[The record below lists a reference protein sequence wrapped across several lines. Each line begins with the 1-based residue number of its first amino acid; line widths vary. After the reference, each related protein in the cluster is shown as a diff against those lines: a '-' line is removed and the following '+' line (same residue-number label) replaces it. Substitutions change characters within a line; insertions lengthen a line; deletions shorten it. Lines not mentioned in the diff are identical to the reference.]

1 MQKTHLVL
9 FLLVSGLSLASAQS
23 DDCARLLREAA
34 DFEKNKQYDRALKK
48 YLSAKEECDAATSA
62 EVNRQV
68 LAVFEK
74 IEQQR
79 QEAETAKRQAEAN
92 ATRARNAERRTQVEK
107 QKAERSSEANRLAAL
122 ALSKAKTNP
131 TLGRHLAAMA
141 WEMSLDSSGKYCT
154 EPGVVSVMHSIASD
168 AGAWMYR
175 PLKGH
180 TGPVNDV
187 VFSPDGQMIATCGAD
202 LTVRLWN
209 MEGELLHTLE
219 GHRQVPLS
227 LAYSPDGKWIRS
239 TERDTVYLWSH
250 DGKIKR
256 SIGLKAAAGNYFPT
270 NAVFSPDSRYLLTAN
285 GGETAIVWRV
295 ETGDTVRVLSN
306 NRLKKQINNAQY
318 SPDGATLLLEGYDT
332 DKAYSCILA
341 DTTGN
346 TLDTLLGKKTSPN
359 KTFFTPD
366 GRGVFLLKSNFA
378 YLKDLK
384 SGKLD
389 SLPTRYFDWRF
400 AFSSQKRLFA
410 YFDQTEAKVWDYTA
424 ALTMKNTFRYS
435 PVYQNDLVFAWYDR
449 CLVGSSYDGYI
460 RFFDLDNN
468 SIAEFAAH
476 TGNFN
481 LAVSPD
487 SRYVASAGNDGRLLL
502 WHRNMAPVLAS
513 PAGYLQLFVSP
524 DGQRIVSGEAGAKR
538 HSLNLRDAQ
547 ANVIATLDVKI
558 RNLNNDDVQFIPQ
571 YKSIAVRSADSTIRI
586 FDFDGRLRSTLRD
599 TDFDIARYF
608 VSPSGERIL
617 VISRAGKFRVWTPK
631 GEKIGAFENERKE
644 FWNSSKT
651 QFSPDG
657 SQFCMLAD
665 SSVKLFDRNGKLS
678 ADISGRFE
686 SCGFSPTGS
695 LLTFSY
701 SPGYSMKIW
710 DSNNRQILEV
720 PISYLHKFS
729 PKGDLLLTVQGNK
742 VLLWDI
748 ARRSSQQW
756 TLPSYV
762 ERMTWGHNGRL
773 YLTTNNNQNYITYVQ
788 DVNGHELGR
797 FSGAISMNEE
807 KGFLPG
813 NRLFCY
819 KLKGQNTEY
828 FQILDE
834 DNRIVE
840 ILDGLPNMGG
850 HDVSPDGRLKLAW
863 DKSDRN
869 KIIVWNEEGR
879 PLRTLTSLSD
889 NVSRAFFSPDGR
901 YIVVKTNL
909 GDELWETPAS
919 YMLRS
924 KTLSAADLIRAGAG
938 VNKDSVLSSNDVDI
952 LSEVADFYFYDRNDP
967 DNAAI
972 FYERLQ
978 SVRHTP
984 RALMQLCDI
993 ALQTGRNFDIR
1004 RFSKTS
1010 DVRELTA
1017 YADFLRD
1024 RKMWNDAR
1032 DLYEKSLAI
1041 KATAHCLFQLNV
1053 IADTLKQPFDFERYR
1068 MLTGNADELYHAAYL
1083 NYSIQKW
1090 SQARRLYEMSERE
1103 RHLTENLLQLQRISE
1118 QTGQEPLDF
1127 NRLMS
1132 SENAV
1137 ELEAYANHFLNS
1149 RQWAK
1154 AQPLFEKAE
1163 SIQHNARYLNDLQMI
1178 ADSLGQTFDF
1188 GRFEQMQHAGE
1199 LNSSADFFF
1208 NRQEWKKAQI
1218 LYEKAAG
1225 LEPTTNVY
1233 VFIRRVELVSK
1244 TGIPFDVQKA
1254 LQSAERNF
1262 FQSAITETMHL
1273 AQDNKRSQN
1282 DILSY
1287 LDILRQL
1294 ESKLFTLDTT
1304 WRTRQRIAQQYTGV
1318 AWENLFALRESHA
1331 KVVELASLRGLELVP
1346 DENTL
1351 ENKVLKTNVPTA
1363 LVLQG
1368 RFEEAWRNWYEP
1380 LKEREYG
1387 RNNYATFRDV
1397 FLGDIMR
1404 LEEAGVKHPDFGKVK
1419 TRLGA
1424 GGGG

>member
-9 FLLVSGLSLASAQS
+9 FLFVSGLSLVSAQG

-92 ATRARNAERRTQVEK
+92 ATRARNAERRTKVEK

-141 WEMSLDSSGKYCT
+141 WEMSLDSSGQYCT
-154 EPGVVSVMHSIASD
+154 EPGVVSVMHTIASD
-168 AGAWMYR
+168 ASTWMYR

-180 TGPVNDV
+180 TGPVYDV
-187 VFSPDGQMIATCGAD
+187 AFSPDGRTIATSGAD

-209 MEGELLHTLE
+209 MEGELLRTLG
-219 GHRQVPLS
+219 GHRHIPLS

-256 SIGLKAAAGNYFPT
+256 SIGLKTVAGYYSLI

-285 GGETAIVWRV
+285 GGETAILWNV

-306 NRLKKQINNAQY
+306 NRLKKQIINAQY

-332 DKAYSCILA
+332 NNAYSCILT

-346 TLDTLLGKKTSPN
+346 IQDTLSGKKVSPY
-359 KTFFTPD
+359 KVFFTPD
-366 GRGVFLLKSNFA
+366 GRYVVLFKSNFIF
-378 YLKDLK
+378 LKDLK

-389 SLPTRYFDWRF
+389 SLPMRYADWRF

-410 YFDQTEAKVWDYTA
+410 YYDNTEAKVWDYTG

-435 PVYQNDLVFAWYDR
+435 GVYQNEMVFAWYDR
-449 CLVGSSYDGYI
+449 CLVASSQHGYI
-460 RFFDLDNN
+460 RFFDLDKN
-468 SIAEFAAH
+468 SIAEFVAH

-487 SRYVASAGNDGRLLL
+487 SRYIASAGNDGRLLL
-502 WHRNMAPVLAS
+502 WHRNMSPVLAS
-513 PAGYLQLFVSP
+513 PAGQHQLFVSP
-524 DGQRIVSGEAGAKR
+524 DGQRIVSGEAGAKKYT
-538 HSLNLRDAQ
+538 LNLLDAQ
-547 ANVIATLDVKI
+547 ANAIAALDVKT
-558 RNLNNDDVQFIPQ
+558 RNLNNNDLQFIPQ
-571 YKSIAVRSADSTIRI
+571 YKSIAVRGADSTIRV
-586 FDFDGRLRSTLRD
+586 FDYDGRLRSTLRD

-617 VISRAGKFRVWTPK
+617 VINRAGKFRVWTPK

-665 SSVKLFDRNGKLS
+665 SSVKLFDSNGKLS

-686 SCGFSPTGS
+686 NCGFSPTGS

-701 SPGYSMKIW
+701 SPDYVMKIW
-710 DSNNRQILEV
+710 ENNRPILEI
-720 PISYLHKFS
+720 PISYLYQFS

-742 VLLWDI
+742 VLLWNI
-748 ARRSSQQW
+748 ARRSSSQQW
-756 TLPSYV
+756 TLPSNV
-762 ERMTWGHNGRL
+762 ERMAWGQNGRL
-773 YLTTNNNQNYITYVQ
+773 YLTINNNQNYITYVQ
-788 DVNGHELGR
+788 DVNGREMGR
-797 FSGAISMNEE
+797 FSGAISMNTE
-807 KGFLPG
+807 KGFLPD

-840 ILDGLPNMGG
+840 ILEGLPNMGG

-863 DKSDRN
+863 DQSDRN

-919 YMLRS
+919 YLLRS
-924 KTLSAADLIRAGAG
+924 KTLSVADLIRAGAG
-938 VNKDSVLSSNDVDI
+938 VSKDSVLISGDADV

-967 DNAAI
+967 DNAEV

-984 RALMQLCDI
+984 RALMQLFDI
-993 ALQTGRNFDIR
+993 ARQTGRNFDIR
-1004 RFSKTS
+1004 RFSQTG

-1024 RKMWNDAR
+1024 REMWNDAV
-1032 DLYEKSLAI
+1032 DLYEKALAI

-1053 IADTLKQPFDFERYR
+1053 IADKLKQPFDFERYR
-1068 MLTGNADELYHAAYL
+1068 RLTGNADELYHAAYL
-1083 NYSIQKW
+1083 NYSTRKW
-1090 SQARRLYEMSERE
+1090 SQARLLYEMSERE
-1103 RHLTENLLQLQRISE
+1103 RHHTENLLQLQRIGE

-1127 NRLMS
+1127 NRLIS
-1132 SENAV
+1132 SENAG
-1137 ELEAYANHFLNS
+1137 ELEAYAYHFLNS

-1163 SIQHNARYLNDLQMI
+1163 SIQHNAHYLNNLQMI
-1178 ADSLGQTFDF
+1178 ADSLGQSFDF
-1188 GRFEQMQHAGE
+1188 GRFEQMQQAGE

-1225 LEPTTNVY
+1225 LKPTTDAYMLV
-1233 VFIRRVELVSK
+1233 RRIELASK
-1244 TGIPFDVQKA
+1244 TGIPLDVQKA
-1254 LQSAERNF
+1254 IQSAGRNLL
-1262 FQSAITETMHL
+1262 QTSISELMRVAR
-1273 AQDNKRSQN
+1273 DVSKSQN
-1282 DILSY
+1282 ELLSY

-1294 ESKLFTLDTT
+1294 ETKLFAIDSTGE
-1304 WRTRQRIAQQYTGV
+1304 TRRRIARNYNGI
-1318 AWENLFALRESHA
+1318 AWDNLFALEESHA
-1331 KVVELASLRGLELVP
+1331 KVVELAVRRGLELAP
-1346 DENTL
+1346 DESTL
-1351 ENKVLKTNVPTA
+1351 ENKILKTNMPTA
-1363 LVLQG
+1363 LVLMG
-1368 RFEEAWRNWYEP
+1368 RFEEAWRDWYEP

-1387 RNNYATFRDV
+1387 LNNYATYRDV
-1397 FLGDIMR
+1397 FLGDIER
-1404 LEEAGVKHPDFGKVK
+1404 LEDAGVKHPDFKKVK

-1424 GGGG
+1424 DGGG